1 MDKTI
6 CRLLSLLRHSLL
18 GMQLDNSIF
27 HSMSYSEWMN
37 LLDISQKQGVAAF
50 VLTALNDLA
59 TKPEKAL
66 LLKWISLS
74 LFIEKNYKRQEK
86 AAVMLSRAFAKHGI
100 RTLVLK
106 GLAISQCYPIPYYRH
121 CGDADIF
128 LVKDGKSACE
138 EGNRIVESLG
148 IVVDRDYY
156 KNSSF
161 TFNGL
166 HVENHK
172 FCTQIRGNKKA
183 KSLERILEDML
194 FYEETERISETELE
208 IPCAMFN
215 ALFLTEHAKN
225 HFLREGISLRHV
237 CDWMMFRKKNA
248 DSLDWNAFEETAK
261 RFGLLG
267 FAQSM
272 NHLADFII
280 RGDEDVLNK
289 NDRMLLNDIFSDHI
303 STSSQAFSLAGRWVL
318 IKEAL
323 KVGWKYR
330 MFSDVS
336 MLKWLWQSGVGY
348 FFDKKPKL

>member
-27 HSMSYSEWMN
+27 HSMSDSEWKN
-37 LLDISQKQGVAAF
+37 LLDISQRQGVAAF

-74 LFIEKNYKRQEK
+74 LFIEKNYKKQEK
-86 AAVMLSRAFAKHGI
+86 AAEMLSRAFAKHGI

-148 IVVDRDYY
+148 SVVDRDYY

-166 HVENHK
+166 HVENHI

-237 CDWMMFRKKNA
+237 CDWMMFRQKNA

-280 RGDEDVLNK
+280 RGDEGILNK
-289 NDRMLLNDIFSDHI
+289 KDRMLLNDIFSDHI
-303 STSSQAFSLAGRWVL
+303 STSSQAFSLAGRLVL

-323 KVGWKYR
+323 KAGWKYR

-336 MLKWLWQSGVGY
+336 MLQWLWQSGVGY